1 MKTLQILCPAG
12 IYAVAAL
19 TCLVSCTFDNIG
31 DPFGKTVWTSEEVP
45 LGPFEISTLTLEF
58 YSDGRVAI
66 RMTGSE
72 YAPEIPATKTINGKY
87 FADGDSAVLEKLST
101 VFDNYNIT
109 FIKANLSGDILFLLW
124 QVNDSVYPFTTALR
138 RVTR

>member
-1 MKTLQILCPAG
+1 
-12 IYAVAAL
+12 
-19 TCLVSCTFDNIG
+19 
-31 DPFGKTVWTSEEVP
+31 
-45 LGPFEISTLTLEF
+45 LEF
-58 YSDGRVAI
+58 YSDGKVAI

-72 YAPEIPATKTINGKY
+72 YAPEIPATRTIDGKY
-87 FADGDSAVLEKLST
+87 LVDGDSAVLEKLST